1 MATVDSSQLVD
12 EVQTFI
18 GVVGRVEQKIAIENA
33 L

>member
-12 EVQTFI
+12 EMQTFI
-18 GVVGRVEQKIAIENA
+18 GVGRVEQKIAIENT